1 MKAVLMAVS
10 LLGVTWL
17 ASCRETESGK
27 PVPATSS
34 TASRPAR
41 SLDNLMADLR
51 SEGLPEVSMTAAEE
65 LIGGNEEVYSILV
78 KELAEVMKLPRDAMS
93 SRKRYFAVQY
103 AILGLHAKGV
113 FDRKDLNLII
123 DAIQWPM
130 LISDSHDFAAM
141 VQREFEET
149 AWTEKQ
155 VSELTEEMFAK
166 KLKEWRQKA
175 RSESQ

>member
-1 MKAVLMAVS
+1 
-10 LLGVTWL
+10 
-17 ASCRETESGK
+17 
-27 PVPATSS
+27 
-34 TASRPAR
+34 
-41 SLDNLMADLR
+41 
-51 SEGLPEVSMTAAEE
+51 MTAAEE